1 MGTIMLLLF
10 SDWSLIDP
18 VTTITET
25 AEASSIILIHFIEA
39 GAALLLLGFLYL
51 AFRSNS
57 TSSVYLIDYT
67 CYRPPDHLRAPIPN
81 FTEHIER
88 TEGFSREN
96 RDFQQKVL
104 HRSGIGDEACMP
116 ISVHELPPNT
126 SFEPSQQ
133 EVEQVVFQV
142 VKDLLSKHRINPK
155 GIDILISNCSIFC
168 PTPSITSMIINRF
181 GLRSNVKSISLSGM
195 GCSAGLLSISM
206 IEELFKVHKNS
217 LALVLSMEAVTP
229 NGYRGRTKSMLVA
242 NTIFRMGGAAIL
254 LSNKKHDKWRANY
267 ELQHLVR
274 THMGAD
280 EQSYRS
286 VVQKPDEE
294 DVVGVSLSKS
304 LLQVAAR
311 ALKINVSELGPL
323 VLPYSE
329 QLKYGWLV
337 TCQKLCGKGRAK
349 REAAVVV
356 PRFKRA
362 FEHFC
367 IHAGGRAIID
377 GVEKNLKLENED
389 GEASRM
395 TLYRFGN
402 TSSSSVWYELSYLEA
417 KGKVKKGDR
426 IWQIS
431 FGSGFK
437 CNSAVWKSLANV
449 DPERKNAWSER
460 IHMYPVQ
467 MPDFS

>member
-1 MGTIMLLLF
+1 M
-10 SDWSLIDP
+10 
-18 VTTITET
+18 
-25 AEASSIILIHFIEA
+25 
-39 GAALLLLGFLYL
+39 
-51 AFRSNS
+51 
-57 TSSVYLIDYT
+57 
-67 CYRPPDHLRAPIPN
+67 
-81 FTEHIER
+81 
-88 TEGFSREN
+88 
-96 RDFQQKVL
+96 
-104 HRSGIGDEACMP
+104 
-116 ISVHELPPNT
+116 
-126 SFEPSQQ
+126 
-133 EVEQVVFQV
+133 
-142 VKDLLSKHRINPK
+142 
-155 GIDILISNCSIFC
+155 
-168 PTPSITSMIINRF
+168 
-181 GLRSNVKSISLSGM
+181 
-195 GCSAGLLSISM
+195 
-206 IEELFKVHKNS
+206 
-217 LALVLSMEAVTP
+217 
-229 NGYRGRTKSMLVA
+229 
-242 NTIFRMGGAAIL
+242 
-254 LSNKKHDKWRANY
+254 
-267 ELQHLVR
+267 
-274 THMGAD
+274 
-280 EQSYRS
+280 
-286 VVQKPDEE
+286 DEE

-329 QLKYGWLV
+329 QLKIF
-337 TCQKLCGKGRAK
+337 GKGRAK

-362 FEHFC
+362 FKHFC

-449 DPERKNAWSER
+449 DPERKNAWSDR